1 MSYLSEFGAEFD
13 VRFTA
18 RQRRWL
24 LLPLLLAFPL
34 AVLLGQWVGSLTAS
48 NVPPVAFPTPAV
60 GGRPLPFRGAVSLL
74 AVKPAARRSTEVRC
88 FQQLS
93 TRSP

>member
-1 MSYLSEFGAEFD
+1 LPLPTLVAEMTMSYLSELRAEFD

-18 RQRRWL
+18 GQRRWV

-48 NVPPVAFPTPAV
+48 NVPPVAFPLLWLA
-60 GGRPLPFRGAVSLL
+60 SL
-74 AVKPAARRSTEVRC
+74 AFVIERKA
-88 FQQLS
+88 
-93 TRSP
+93 